1 MEVFEAK
8 FDYVKQRKDVLS
20 FRKGDKF
27 YIIDKPNGE
36 WWSARKLSDNK
47 FGYVPSVYLEKC
59 SEQFIGRL
67 VPEGRRNT
75 AKPVSK
81 REHDIHLQ
89 ALAELHQRV
98 KPLPGLTM
106 SKSCP
111 AHVIGHA
118 LGMDVPKDPTPPPQ
132 PASSNQRAK
141 IPIPDLQL
149 PDSDPQELYPQE
161 RVRSPSPLRSSRS
174 PRNSYHG
181 PPPSVAPRP
190 RSPSPLPS
198 HKPKSR
204 NNSFRRDEDSLPY
217 HHICNAG
224 ADRREPSDDEDELPA
239 HLRTTPPPP
248 VSSPPPPD
256 YDIDD
261 DEDGA
266 NGVPYHHKLNSS
278 GRFIEFDMEEDPST
292 TMPTS
297 PTHHQPRGVVVD
309 ENGLIQPKPLINPVK
324 TSSAH
329 KDLHREL
336 RHRSMYARA
345 DYPGSVD
352 PIQVPQRGRS
362 VLEGNELKSAFRDR
376 EQRRTKKQLEQER
389 IKNRTSLDQK
399 LAERLKIGEQ
409 ESLQNLQALEKA
421 ATEPEFM
428 KVTLKSRGGSGKS

>member
-75 AKPVSK
+75 

-141 IPIPDLQL
+141 
-149 PDSDPQELYPQE
+149 
-161 RVRSPSPLRSSRS
+161 
-174 PRNSYHG
+174 
-181 PPPSVAPRP
+181 
-190 RSPSPLPS
+190 
-198 HKPKSR
+198 
-204 NNSFRRDEDSLPY
+204 
-217 HHICNAG
+217 
-224 ADRREPSDDEDELPA
+224 
-239 HLRTTPPPP
+239 TPPPP

-292 TMPTS
+292 AMPTS

>member
-47 FGYVPSVYLEKC
+47 YGYVPSVYLEKC
-59 SEQFIGRL
+59 REQFIGRL

-75 AKPVSK
+75 

-98 KPLPGLTM
+98 KPL
-106 SKSCP
+106 P

-141 IPIPDLQL
+141 
-149 PDSDPQELYPQE
+149 S
-161 RVRSPSPLRSSRS
+161 
-174 PRNSYHG
+174 
-181 PPPSVAPRP
+181 
-190 RSPSPLPS
+190 
-198 HKPKSR
+198 
-204 NNSFRRDEDSLPY
+204 
-217 HHICNAG
+217 NAG

-292 TMPTS
+292 MMPTS

-309 ENGLIQPKPLINPVK
+309 ENGLIQPKPLHHPVK
-324 TSSAH
+324 ASSAH

-336 RHRSMYARA
+336 RHS
-345 DYPGSVD
+345 
-352 PIQVPQRGRS
+352 GRS
-362 VLEGNELKSAFRDR
+362 VLEKNELKSAFRDR

-399 LAERLKIGEQ
+399 LAERLRIGEE
-409 ESLQNLQALEKA
+409 ESLQNLEALEKA